1 MPKIPEI
8 AKCPDELM
16 SLKQWEDASLAEFTE
31 LRLTQPGAKIVM
43 SVQESKE
50 VDFHWPHGCSIVG
63 SSIDQPSPSTN
74 IGSTA
79 SLPAENLSPKP
90 YASQSSSPLL
100 PVILK
105 KDSVALSVDVE
116 KRIKVVEDMITLSR
130 NDCLWLFALCAAV
143 DNPLDA
149 DTSPSLRSLL
159 RKSAALRAAKSVLDD
174 EVVIMYSSHD
184 FR

>member
-31 LRLTQPGAKIVM
+31 LRL
-43 SVQESKE
+43 E

-74 IGSTA
+74 IGSNA